1 MPIFLYKAV
10 TETSEIVEGEMEA
23 PSQVAVIERLRSQGS
38 LPLHARELSA
48 GGHAVSGGSL
58 FHFNRV
64 SRRDV
69 YLITHELATLLKA
82 GVALD
87 RAFEILIDLGE
98 NKSARDL
105 LTRVLSHLR
114 GGGSLADALAKQGNV
129 FPGYYTSLIR
139 AGEASGALD
148 VVLERLTGFME
159 KSQKLRETV
168 KTALYYP
175 IFLLI
180 MAVVSV
186 VILLTVVVP
195 QFKPMFDEAGAALPE
210 STQILMASG
219 DFIRDYGWLTLIV
232 MALLALAIRRYL
244 ATNDGRLRWHSLL
257 LKLPLLGTL
266 LTKIEV
272 ARFSRTASTLLH
284 NGVGL
289 LNTFNIVRDTLT
301 NSVIASSID
310 TVSLRLK
317 EGRGLAEPLKATGL
331 FPRLAVHLVGVGE
344 ETGQLEE
351 MLSKVADIYD
361 DEVGRT
367 TARLMALLVPVLTIV
382 MGLMVA
388 GIIGSILTAILSV
401 NNLAF

>member
-1 MPIFLYKAV
+1 
-10 TETSEIVEGEMEA
+10 MEA
-23 PSQVAVIERLRSQGS
+23 PAQAAVIERLRSQGH
-38 LPLHARELSA
+38 LPLAAREIAA
-48 GGHAVSGGSL
+48 GAAFGKAGSL
-58 FHFNRV
+58 FRFNRV

-87 RAFEILIDLGE
+87 RAFEILIDLSE
-98 NKSARDL
+98 NKRSRDL
-105 LTRVLSHLR
+105 LSRVLSR
-114 GGGSLADALAKQGNV
+114 IRSGGSLADALAEQGDV
-129 FPGYYTSLIR
+129 FPAYYASLIR

-148 VVLERLTGFME
+148 VVLGRLAEFME

-175 IFLLI
+175 IFLMI
-180 MAVVSV
+180 MAVTSI

-195 QFKPMFDEAGAALPE
+195 QFKPMFDQAGAALPT
-210 STQILMASG
+210 STQVLVSSG
-219 DFIRDYGWLTLIV
+219 DFVRNYGWL
-232 MALLALAIRRYL
+232 MALGFGILFLVIRRYL
-244 ATNDGRLRWHSLL
+244 ATRDGRFRWHSLL
-257 LKLPLLGTL
+257 LKLPLIGNL

-289 LNTFNIVRDTLT
+289 LNTFSIVRGTLT
-301 NSVIASSID
+301 NVVIASSID

-317 EGRGLAEPLKATGL
+317 EGRGLAGPLKATGL
-331 FPRLAVHLVGVGE
+331 FPRLVVQLVGVGE
-344 ETGQLEE
+344 ETGQLED
-351 MLSKVADIYD
+351 MLAKVADIYD

-367 TARLMALLVPVLTIV
+367 TARLMSLLVPLLTIA